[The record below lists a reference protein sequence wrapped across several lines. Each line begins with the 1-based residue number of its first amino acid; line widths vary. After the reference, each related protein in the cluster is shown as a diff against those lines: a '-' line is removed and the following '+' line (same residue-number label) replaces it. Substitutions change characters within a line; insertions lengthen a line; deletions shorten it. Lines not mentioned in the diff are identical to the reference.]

1 MSYAFL
7 FRAQP
12 DIDHM
17 SPLAWRLLDDGD
29 EVHALV
35 SPGYDPGPDPRLAF
49 LATHPR
55 FHLHTPWRAGERRR
69 RLRAALPYAFA
80 FLRRHR
86 VRVLIVEWGH
96 GPRIDGSEGR
106 LRRAVE
112 LGRRFAA
119 SLRAARRPDAGQ
131 VRSNLIF
138 AATAR
143 GVPVACIP
151 HGVSVKLE
159 GRTVH
164 GPQARRFEREGTIDW
179 SDRNRFAVYVYDSQH
194 HQRWHLEHALGD
206 PEVLEAWG
214 SLRWSPQWFERSLDL
229 HPPFEWAAEPG
240 RVRVLF
246 MAPKWRKRVD
256 VEAAVELVRRMQ
268 ELDFVSLAVKGH
280 PRRTGSLEPLRQAAG
295 IDWTRIRDVSAVDS
309 VPLIAAADVVIDVG
323 SSIGIE
329 VVLRGKVLL
338 NPAFLHELTT
348 VFDELEGSCVRA
360 SDADEAI
367 AYLRAHAGGSPHRVD
382 DAVRAELERRCVYA
396 GEPRPF
402 DVPARYAERI
412 RALAAAG

>member
-12 DIDHM
+12 DVDHM
-17 SPLAWRLLDDGD
+17 SPLAWRLLSDGD

-35 SPGYDPGPDPRLAF
+35 APGYDPGTDPRLAF

-55 FHLHTPWRAGERRR
+55 FHLHAPWRAGRRLR
-69 RLRAALPYAFA
+69 RLRAALPYAFS

-86 VRVLIVEWGH
+86 VRVLVVEWGH
-96 GPRIDGSEGR
+96 GPRIDGSEGK
-106 LRRAVE
+106 LRMAVE
-112 LGRRFAA
+112 LSRRFAA
-119 SLRAARRPDAGQ
+119 SLLAAPRPDAGQ
-131 VRSNLIF
+131 VRSNMIF

-143 GVPVACIP
+143 GLPVACIP

-179 SDRNRFAVYVYDSQH
+179 SDRNRFAVYVYDSEH
-194 HQRWHLEHALGD
+194 HRRWHLEHALGD

-214 SLRWSPQWFERSLDL
+214 SLRWSPQWFRQSLGL
-229 HPPFEWAAEPG
+229 YAPFEWPAEPG
-240 RVRVLF
+240 RVRVLL

-256 VEAAVELVRRMQ
+256 VEAAIGLVERIQGL
-268 ELDFVSLAVKGH
+268 EFVTLAVKGH
-280 PRRTGSLEPLRQAAG
+280 PRKTGSLEPLRQAAG
-295 IDWTRIRDVSAVDS
+295 IDWSRIRDVSAADS

-329 VVLRGKVLL
+329 VVLQGKVLL

-348 VFDELEGSCVRA
+348 VFDVLDGSCVRA

-367 AYLRAHAGGSPHRVD
+367 AYLRAHAEGRRHRVD
-382 DAVRAELERRCVYA
+382 DAVLAELERLCIYA
-396 GEPRPF
+396 EEPRPF
-402 DVPARYAERI
+402 DVPGRYAERI